1 MFELQLNAE
10 AFESDITELT
20 KPLNGQYP
28 RPWMTDLCD
37 PLQAKVFIVGRNQAK
52 TYSVESIGDHSRHL
66 NALFNRNG
74 ETCRGLYDELSKG
87 KSSPTRQNIDF
98 LANELRD
105 AGVYDILETNV
116 ICYSTPM
123 SADLSR
129 RLHAGGLQRGHEI
142 FRYLLKTIRPSMLI
156 VHGESSRRALEKAL
170 GAKLASIPSN
180 PANVTNAHI
189 NYGGHDLIVYA
200 ISSLAPPAFN
210 AWKKWSPEYLH
221 RLAVDIADQLSHQAA

>member
-1 MFELQLNAE
+1 MFESKLNAE
-10 AFESDITELT
+10 TFESDITELT

-52 TYSVESIGDHSRHL
+52 TYSVESISDHSRHL

-74 ETCRGLYDELSKG
+74 ETCRGLYNELSKG
-87 KSSPTRQNIDF
+87 TSSPTRQHIDL
-98 LANELRD
+98 LANELRV

-116 ICYSTPM
+116 VCYSSPM
-123 SADLSR
+123 SVDLSR
-129 RLHAGGLQRGHEI
+129 RLHAGGQQRGDEI

-170 GAKLASIPSN
+170 GGTLPSIGSD
-180 PANVTNAHI
+180 PADVTKAHI
-189 NYGGHDLIVYA
+189 DYSGNDVIVYP

-210 AWKKWSPEYLH
+210 AWKKWSAEYLH
-221 RLAVDIADQLSHQAA
+221 RLAVDIADELSHQAA

>member
-1 MFELQLNAE
+1 MFESKLNAA

-28 RPWMTDLCD
+28 RPWMTDLSD
-37 PLQAKVFIVGRNQAK
+37 PLQAKVFVVGRNQAK
-52 TYSVESIGDHSRHL
+52 TYCVESIGHHSRHL

-87 KSSPTRQNIDF
+87 KSSPTRQNIDL

-123 SADLSR
+123 SSDLSR
-129 RLHAGGLQRGHEI
+129 RLHAGGQQRGDEI

-156 VHGESSRRALEKAL
+156 VHGGSSRSALEKAL
-170 GAKLASIPSN
+170 GAKLPSVPSN
-180 PANVTNAHI
+180 PANLTKANI
-189 NYGGHDLIVYA
+189 NHGELNVIVYP
-200 ISSLAPPAFN
+200 IPSLAPPAFN
-210 AWKKWSPEYLH
+210 AWKKWSAEYLH
-221 RLAVDIADQLSHQAA
+221 RLAVDIADELSHQAA